1 MSPEKW
7 RYFLYSY
14 LTKTHLKV
22 SQICTHSNIDSQL
35 VILICPPPLAIHGYQ
50 LSPQEHALSVTSCP
64 LGTID
69 PQRVYYVV
77 GTAFVNQTEKEP
89 SQGRVLVLEVTEGQ
103 LCVCVCVCVC
113 VCACVRA
120 RACVHVYVFA

>member
-1 MSPEKW
+1 M
-7 RYFLYSY
+7 
-14 LTKTHLKV
+14 
-22 SQICTHSNIDSQL
+22 
-35 VILICPPPLAIHGYQ
+35 
-50 LSPQEHALSVTSCP
+50 TSCP

-113 VCACVRA
+113 AYV
-120 RACVHVYVFA
+120 RACVCVCVCVCLCMRSTYAPQRSATVIHAVVYLLCYVIRICIVSN

>member
-1 MSPEKW
+1 MLCN
-7 RYFLYSY
+7 FF
-14 LTKTHLKV
+14 
-22 SQICTHSNIDSQL
+22 D
-35 VILICPPPLAIHGYQ
+35 PPPAIHGYQ
-50 LSPQEHALSVTSCP
+50 LSPKEHALSVTSCP

-103 LCVCVCVCVC
+103 LCVCVCVCVR
-113 VCACVRA
+113 ACVRVCMCDM
-120 RACVHVYVFA
+120 CVCLHEVIKGQQCTSQSLQFGNQSSGQ